1 MNFLSKTYFDTP
13 LLVLWGE
20 PLSEGDRRPRLSF
33 GFRDGRPR
41 FFVNTGVAGKEG
53 LDSLITFAADVPIM
67 TSCMMMLSDIATGP
81 NDSKFSNESL
91 GHVYVDNAPTAEKKV
106 RACLIAGKTKEGM
119 VYMTVIAEGYPK
131 IIFPFKAGQY
141 TLYRNSNREV
151 IPEAEVSV
159 KLALAY
165 SEQVRL
171 LISQAIMTHAQEEY
185 EAGSRKL
192 ASIKDRDD
200 GGNSRSNNKSAKSAA
215 FDNLDD
221 LSL

>member
-1 MNFLSKTYFDTP
+1 MNEKRRLLIDTAFRLFYENGINGVGINEILAVSGIAKKTLYSHFASKDE
-13 LLVLWGE
+13 LV
-20 PLSEGDRRPRLSF
+20 
-33 GFRDGRPR
+33 
-41 FFVNTGVAGKEG
+41 
-53 LDSLITFAADVPIM
+53 
-67 TSCMMMLSDIATGP
+67 IATLQERDTVFLTWLDGEL
-81 NDSKFSNESL
+81 KHSNS
-91 GHVYVDNAPTAEKKV
+91 
-106 RACLIAGKTKEGM
+106 
-119 VYMTVIAEGYPK
+119 
-131 IIFPFKAGQY
+131 
-141 TLYRNSNREV
+141 SREV

-200 GGNSRSNNKSAKSAA
+200 SGNSRSNSKSAKSAA